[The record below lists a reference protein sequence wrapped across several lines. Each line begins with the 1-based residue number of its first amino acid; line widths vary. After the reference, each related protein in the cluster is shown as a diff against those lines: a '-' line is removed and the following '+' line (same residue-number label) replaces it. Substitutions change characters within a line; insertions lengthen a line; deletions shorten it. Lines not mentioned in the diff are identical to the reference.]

1 MKIPFTLAQLSAWA
15 MLAVLSIPPNQL
27 AAAQQP
33 LPNENPAGKS
43 LYLPE
48 KADRVP
54 KDNQKSSPP

>member
-1 MKIPFTLAQLSAWA
+1 

-54 KDNQKSSPP
+54 KDNQIS